1 MADPKAAPVEAVDKV
16 EPVTPVTDSTATL
29 HRDAVPSTGTRLE
42 SAAPPTVPSGSTFTF
57 KPQDGPEIK
66 GTVARVENRNILT
79 ATTGET
85 YDVSQEPD
93 KRTVL
98 TRVEK
103 DATTGKFTPVKTEG
117 GVVRPLV
124 VPKDGVTL
132 SSPVNDKPNLVKAF
146 TPSGVVLEAGR
157 EGPKGDKVL
166 QLRNE
171 GTPAPLEVIVAPK
184 KMNLI
189 GSVTND
195 AVPALDPKIRVSSLP
210 ATALEGVDLKGKR
223 FVPVSELPKGLQEQV
238 NAAIEAGT
246 LRVNNHGNIT
256 GRQLNFPDYVKPA
269 SFKPVVAGLDTPIV
283 KGEFPVKGPHVTPAF
298 MSTPEFASF
307 KRDNPELAGRDLV
320 KGYLSQQRTEYF
332 AQHNSMEGFNQ
343 KMFGDNVPG
352 WAQRRFGEGHD
363 FVMRDPTKMPG
374 FDIGGGDKTNRNMIE
389 FWKGIQGMKPGDSLN
404 GLLDLMNGRMNG
416 KDIARLGDFLMGQ
429 LGRRAGD
436 ALGMQ
441 DIANLSALFKGYGD
455 RAGLSM
461 QFGDNRSGLILSF
474 GLNGRFDFQIRF
486 GALTLGFGDSRQ
498 SGLRQIGNL
507 LFTPE
512 GRLTQNALGTGG
524 LRASDILSR
533 SFTGQAGQGQ
543 WNPFGPN
550 TGDGALRTST
560 QLTARLTSGNRDFI
574 SQLQENSAKLIQ
586 QLDAS
591 KMSQMG
597 KLPGTLPG
605 DFKPAQQLDPAGKN
619 LIQQNFD
626 PLRQDVGKLQPG
638 QRTDGP
644 KILTGNIEMDART
657 TDGMG
662 GRRGPLTAA
671 AHEATMKGDLQN
683 QQGKVEQ
690 LPGAKL
696 PGEKLTA
703 EEEAAKR
710 KIEEEKKKGEIRAGE
725 QFLQDE
731 EERKAKERREQED
744 EEREEELEALNE
756 ADEAKRRALLLILE
770 ARRKRE
776 KELKEKALKEQIQKQ
791 EEAKRAQY
799 RVAIGDTLENI
810 ATKQLRNP
818 RLAALIFDI
827 NKKLIPIKFMNGKE
841 VAILNVGAILS
852 LPSVKEIKDFSQAGF
867 TLGPKFNK
875 IDFSVPA
882 VSQQG
887 KSAEDELEAMFGSNW
902 DGAGAAAAQMETTQ
916 NGKTQQEM
924 DEFAKRRANIESVLG
939 KMGPKRAAD
948 GRMRYTVRLG
958 DTLKSIAMKHP
969 GLEDVSSWRVLAEIN
984 NLSTETDEKDNPKA
998 VVPRGS
1004 VLMIPTRAE
1013 VEEHK
1018 RKMGL
1023 RKAIVGPGQTATTGS
1038 ALPALKH
1045 CPNCGNKSIHTATRC
1060 ECGSEFVSDQL
1071 PASSSPAN
1079 TGAPYVVNPEKQ
1091 SVSQEA
1097 TNSFVGGPPTKK
1109 EDRFELALKSGHI
1122 DGDHWSEIANLE
1134 PETRIVKMN
1143 SVFDPTLEFSLLL
1156 LQALVDGRW
1165 LPVAGYEMRENAA
1178 IRIDY
1183 TDPKARSS
1191 VKIDLPPSAAQDLAK
1206 NDLIKNWQNYKR
1218 KFVTILPQHPG
1229 TKVND

>member
-1 MADPKAAPVEAVDKV
+1 VANPPADAVPETKTDTPVV
-16 EPVTPVTDSTATL
+16 PVAGADTVTDRPRVTDSTRAPLTTEYLSTANDIRIAPGVVTPGEVTITPTRGEPIKGVVSQVGNARLLTTASNDVYTLNTDGKGSDKGTIESVTQIKSDGVPIRPKTLEVKSATYTDNINHTVAPIVKITDDHRGGTILTGGVERIEPGPKPKLELAAATL
-29 HRDAVPSTGTRLE
+29 PGFGFESSVPGKKIVAPVPVPEVTGDTMIRVKALPEALQNEIGLHKGVVPVSALPTDGKALVTKAIE
-42 SAAPPTVPSGSTFTF
+42 SGTLRPDDGGVYKGFGLKSQPYIKTEVAAAIP
-57 KPQDGPEIK
+57 
-66 GTVARVENRNILT
+66 RVENT
-79 ATTGET
+79 
-85 YDVSQEPD
+85 
-93 KRTVL
+93 
-98 TRVEK
+98 
-103 DATTGKFTPVKTEG
+103 
-117 GVVRPLV
+117 
-124 VPKDGVTL
+124 
-132 SSPVNDKPNLVKAF
+132 
-146 TPSGVVLEAGR
+146 
-157 EGPKGDKVL
+157 
-166 QLRNE
+166 
-171 GTPAPLEVIVAPK
+171 
-184 KMNLI
+184 
-189 GSVTND
+189 
-195 AVPALDPKIRVSSLP
+195 AVP
-210 ATALEGVDLKGKR
+210 
-223 FVPVSELPKGLQEQV
+223 
-238 NAAIEAGT
+238 
-246 LRVNNHGNIT
+246 
-256 GRQLNFPDYVKPA
+256 
-269 SFKPVVAGLDTPIV
+269 
-283 KGEFPVKGPHVTPAF
+283 
-298 MSTPEFASF
+298 
-307 KRDNPELAGRDLV
+307 LV
-320 KGYLSQQRTEYF
+320 KGDQPGFTLPPDLSYKGTFRTGPDALMPKVNPE
-332 AQHNSMEGFNQ
+332 ALPAS
-343 KMFGDNVPG
+343 
-352 WAQRRFGEGHD
+352 WANRQFGEHKGD
-363 FVMRDPTKMPG
+363 LFMRDPSKMPG
-374 FDIGGGDKTNRNMIE
+374 FDIGGGDKMQRNMLE
-389 FWKGIQGMKPGDSLN
+389 FWKGIQGMKPGDNLN
-404 GLLDLMNGRMNG
+404 GLLEMMNGRMSG

-429 LGRRAGD
+429 LGRKGGD

-441 DIANLSALFKGYGD
+441 DIMRLNTLFKGYGD
-455 RAGLSM
+455 RAGLNL
-461 QFGDNRSGLILSF
+461 QIGDSNSSLMMSF

-486 GALTLGFGDSRQ
+486 GALTLGFGDRGQ
-498 SGLRQIGNL
+498 TGLQQIGKL
-507 LFTPE
+507 LFTQE
-512 GRLTQNALGTGG
+512 GRLTQSALGTSG
-524 LRASDILSR
+524 LRATDVLSR

-543 WNPFGPN
+543 WNPFGAS
-550 TGDGALRTST
+550 TGDGALSKST
-560 QLTARLTSGNRDFI
+560 QLTARLTAGNRDFI
-574 SQLQENSAKLIQ
+574 SQLQDNSAKLTQ

-591 KMSQMG
+591 KLSQMG

-605 DFKPAQQLDPAGKN
+605 DFKPAQQLDPGGKN

-638 QRTDGP
+638 QRADGP
-644 KILTGNIEMDART
+644 KILTGNVEMDART

-671 AHEATMKGDLQN
+671 AHEATMKGDMQS
-683 QQGKVEQ
+683 QQGKVDQ

-696 PGEKLTA
+696 PNEKLTA
-703 EEEAAKR
+703 EEEANKR
-710 KIEEEKKKGEIRAGE
+710 RLEEEKKKSDIRTGE

-731 EERKAKERREQED
+731 EERKSKERREREE

-827 NKKLIPIKFMNGKE
+827 NKKVIPVKFMNGKE

-875 IDFSVPA
+875 IDFTVPA
-882 VSQQG
+882 VSSQQG

-902 DGAGAAAAQMETTQ
+902 DGAGAGAAAAQMETTQ

-1071 PASSSPAN
+1071 PASSLPAN
-1079 TGAPYVVNPEKQ
+1079 TSAPYVVNPEKQ

-1097 TNSFVGGPPTKK
+1097 TNSFVGGPPAKK

-1143 SVFDPTLEFSLLL
+1143 SVFDPNLEFSLLL

-1218 KFVTILPQHPG
+1218 KFVTILSHHPES
-1229 TKVND
+1229 KVND

>member
-16 EPVTPVTDSTATL
+16 EPATPVTDSTATL
-29 HRDAVPSTGTRLE
+29 HRDAVPATGTRLE
-42 SAAPPTVPSGSTFTF
+42 TAAPAVVPSGSTFTF

-66 GTVARVENRNILT
+66 GNVARVENRNILT
-79 ATTGET
+79 TTTGET
-85 YDVSQEPD
+85 YDVSQQPD

-103 DATTGKFTPVKTEG
+103 DATTGKFAPVKTESG
-117 GVVRPLV
+117 IVRPLV

-132 SSPVNDKPNLVKAF
+132 SNPVNDKPSLVKAF
-146 TPSGVVLEAGR
+146 TPSGVVLETGGLGR
-157 EGPKGDKVL
+157 KGDTVL

-171 GTPAPLEVIVAPK
+171 GTPPALEVVVAPK
-184 KMNLI
+184 KMNLTGTI
-189 GSVTND
+189 TSD
-195 AVPALDPKIRVSSLP
+195 VPAAINPDLKIRVSSLP
-210 ATALEGVDLKGKR
+210 AAALEGVDLKGKK
-223 FVPVSELPKGLQEQV
+223 FVPVSELPSGFQNQV
-238 NAAIEAGT
+238 SEAIKAGT
-246 LRVNNHGNIT
+246 LRVNEHGTVT
-256 GRQLNFPDYVKPA
+256 GRPLNFTSFVKPESLAPVTA
-269 SFKPVVAGLDTPIV
+269 SELPAV
-283 KGEFPVKGPHVTPAF
+283 KADFPVKGPHITPAF
-298 MSTPEFASF
+298 MSTPEFANF
-307 KRDNPELAGRDLV
+307 KRDNPDLAGRDLV
-320 KGYLSQQRTEYF
+320 KGYLVQQRTEY
-332 AQHNSMEGFNQ
+332 ATEHGNLAGFNQ

-352 WAQRRFGEGHD
+352 WAQRKFGEGGD
-363 FVMRDPTKMPG
+363 FVMRDPSKMPG

-389 FWKGIQGMKPGDSLN
+389 FWKGIQGMKPGDNLN

-429 LGRRAGD
+429 LGRRGGD

-441 DIANLSALFKGYGD
+441 DIMNLSTLFKGFGD
-455 RAGLSM
+455 RAGLGM
-461 QFGDNRSGLILSF
+461 QFGDNRSSLAISF

-498 SGLRQIGNL
+498 SGLSQIGNL
-507 LFTPE
+507 LFTQE

-524 LRASDILSR
+524 LRATDILSR
-533 SFTGQAGQGQ
+533 SFTGQSGQGQ
-543 WNPFGPN
+543 WNPFGSS
-550 TGDGALRTST
+550 TGDGALRSST

-574 SQLQENSAKLIQ
+574 SQLQDNSSKLAQ

-605 DFKPAQQLDPAGKN
+605 DFKPGQLDPGGKN
-619 LIQQNFD
+619 LTQQNFD

-638 QRTDGP
+638 QKADGP

-657 TDGMG
+657 MDGMG

-683 QQGKVEQ
+683 QQGKIDQ

-696 PGEKLTA
+696 PGEKLTP
-703 EEEAAKR
+703 EEEAAK
-710 KIEEEKKKGEIRAGE
+710 KKLEEEKKKGDIRAGE

-731 EERKAKERREQED
+731 EERKIKERREQEKED
-744 EEREEELEALNE
+744 REDELEALND
-756 ADEAKRRALLLILE
+756 ADDAKRRALMLILE
-770 ARRKRE
+770 ARKKRE

-799 RVAIGDTLENI
+799 RVAIGDSLENI

-818 RLAALIFDI
+818 RLAALIFDV
-827 NKKLIPIKFMNGKE
+827 NRKLIPIKFMNGKE
-841 VAILNVGAILS
+841 VAVLTVGSILS

-875 IDFSVPA
+875 VDFTLPA
-882 VSQQG
+882 QSQQG

-902 DGAGAAAAQMETTQ
+902 DGAGQTSDAQMETTQ
-916 NGKTQQEM
+916 NGKSQQEM
-924 DEFAKRRANIESVLG
+924 DEFTKRRANIESVLG
-939 KMGPKRAAD
+939 KMGPKKAAD

-969 GLEDVSSWRVLAEIN
+969 ALEDVSSWRILAEIN
-984 NLSTETDEKDNPKA
+984 NLTTETDAKDNPKA
-998 VVPRGS
+998 LVPRGS
-1004 VLMIPTRAE
+1004 VLMIPTREE

-1045 CPNCGNKSIHTATRC
+1045 CPNCGNKSIHTATIC
-1060 ECGSEFVSDQL
+1060 ECGSEFIDD
-1071 PASSSPAN
+1071 PTSSSTTGPNPA
-1079 TGAPYVVNPEKQ
+1079 APYVVGNENK
-1091 SVSQEA
+1091 VTQES
-1097 TNSFVGGPPTKK
+1097 TNSYVGGSPAKK
-1109 EDRFELALKSGHI
+1109 EDRFDLALKSGHI
-1122 DGDHWSEIANLE
+1122 DGEHWSEIANLE
-1134 PETRIVKMN
+1134 PETRIVKLN
-1143 SVFDPTLEFSLLL
+1143 SIFDPNLEFSLLL

-1178 IRIDY
+1178 VRIDY

-1218 KFVTILPQHPG
+1218 KFVTVLPH
-1229 TKVND
+1229 

>member
-16 EPVTPVTDSTATL
+16 EPVAPVTDSNATL
-29 HRDAVPSTGTRLE
+29 HADAVPSTGTRLDT
-42 SAAPPTVPSGSTFTF
+42 AAPATVPSGSTFTF
-57 KPQDGPEIK
+57 KPEGGEPPIT
-66 GTVARVENRNILT
+66 GNIARVENRNILI
-79 ATTGET
+79 
-85 YDVSQEPD
+85 SD
-93 KRTVL
+93 KGTFEVTQQSENRRTVL

-103 DATTGKFTPVKTEG
+103 DLTTGKYTEVKGVNGRVDQLTVPRDNVTISNPAIGTE
-117 GVVRPLV
+117 
-124 VPKDGVTL
+124 K
-132 SSPVNDKPNLVKAF
+132 VKF
-146 TPSGVVLEAGR
+146 ISPSGAVEVDTGR
-157 EGPKGDKVL
+157 SGPKGDTTFQLTDSSAVPKVEFAGMVPG
-166 QLRNE
+166 RKTVVD
-171 GTPAPLEVIVAPK
+171 GTIPGAILPKAPLD
-184 KMNLI
+184 
-189 GSVTND
+189 SS
-195 AVPALDPKIRVSSLP
+195 AVPAIVPKGEFTIKADTP
-210 ATALEGVDLKGKR
+210 ING
-223 FVPVSELPKGLQEQV
+223 SELPRHIRHELGLHRNETVTFDQLPRDKQNFLVGAVESGRV
-238 NAAIEAGT
+238 KLPVESFSNVAGT
-246 LRVNNHGNIT
+246 
-256 GRQLNFPDYVKPA
+256 P
-269 SFKPVVAGLDTPIV
+269 FKAPTFIKSDTPVLTGNVEVGVV
-283 KGEFPVKGPHVTPAF
+283 KSDMPFKGGPHSYQA
-298 MSTPEFASF
+298 MLNSPEYAHL
-307 KRDNPELAGRDLV
+307 KP
-320 KGYLSQQRTEYF
+320 Q
-332 AQHNSMEGFNQ
+332 NQ
-343 KMFGDNVPG
+343 PFDVANLPG
-352 WAQRRFGEGHD
+352 WAQRKFGDGND
-363 FVMRDPTKMPG
+363 FVMRDPSKMPG
-374 FDIGGGDKTNRNMIE
+374 FDIGGGDKMHRNMIE
-389 FWKGIQGMKPGDSLN
+389 FWKGIQGMKPGDNLN
-404 GLLDLMNGRMNG
+404 GLLELMNGRMNG
-416 KDIARLGDFLMGQ
+416 KDIARLGDFLMTQ
-429 LGRRAGD
+429 LGRRGGD
-436 ALGMQ
+436 ALGVQ
-441 DIANLSALFKGYGD
+441 DIAKLSALFKGYGD

-461 QFGDNRSGLILSF
+461 QFGDNSSGLMLSF

-486 GALTLGFGDSRQ
+486 GALTLGFGDRGQ
-498 SGLRQIGNL
+498 TGLRQIGNL

-512 GRLTQNALGTGG
+512 GRLTQNALGTSG
-524 LRASDILSR
+524 LRITDVLSR
-533 SFTGQAGQGQ
+533 NFTGQAGQGQ
-543 WNPFGPN
+543 WNPFGPS
-550 TGDGALRTST
+550 TGDGALRAST

-574 SQLQENSAKLIQ
+574 SQLQENSAKLTQ

-638 QRTDGP
+638 QRADGP
-644 KILTGNIEMDART
+644 KILTGNVEMDARAA
-657 TDGMG
+657 DGMG

-710 KIEEEKKKGEIRAGE
+710 KIEEEKKKGEIRSGE
-725 QFLQDE
+725 QLLQDE
-731 EERKAKERREQED
+731 EERKAKQRREQEE

-776 KELKEKALKEQIQKQ
+776 KELKEKALKDQIQKQ

-818 RLAALIFDI
+818 RLAALIYDV
-827 NKKLIPIKFMNGKE
+827 NKKVIPIKFMNGKE

-875 IDFSVPA
+875 IDFTVPA

-902 DGAGAAAAQMETTQ
+902 DGAGAGAAAAQMETTQ

-984 NLSTETDEKDNPKA
+984 NLSTETDANDNPKA
-998 VVPRGS
+998 IVPRGS

-1023 RKAIVGPGQTATTGS
+1023 RKAIVGPGQTVTTGS

-1045 CPNCGNKSIHTATRC
+1045 CPNCGNKSIHTATIC

-1071 PASSSPAN
+1071 PASPLPAN

-1097 TNSFVGGPPTKK
+1097 TNSFVGGPPARK

-1143 SVFDPTLEFSLLL
+1143 SVFDPNLEFSLLL

-1165 LPVAGYEMRENAA
+1165 LPVAGYEMRENVA

-1183 TDPKARSS
+1183 TDPKSRSS
-1191 VKIDLPPSAAQDLAK
+1191 VRIDLPPSAAQDLAK

>member
-1 MADPKAAPVEAVDKV
+1 MADPVPKATD
-16 EPVTPVTDSTATL
+16 VTDLKTDAPIIPAESPASRLHADST
-29 HRDAVPSTGTRLE
+29 VPIGGNKLD
-42 SAAPPTVPSGSTFTF
+42 AAPPAVPDGSTFTF
-57 KPQDGPEIK
+57 KPQNGEVIR
-66 GTVARVENRNILT
+66 GVVTRVENRNILT
-79 ATTGET
+79 TDSGDT
-85 YDVSQEPD
+85 YEVRSRDGRP
-93 KRTVL
+93 TVL

-103 DATTGKFTPVKTEG
+103 DTNGRFQKVETSG
-117 GVVRPLV
+117 GRTDHLV
-124 VPKDGVTL
+124 VPRENITL
-132 SSPVNDKPNLVKAF
+132 ENPVNGKVEQVKF
-146 TPSGVVLEAGR
+146 FSPSGVVLESGR
-157 EGPKGDKVL
+157 PGPKGDTVL
-166 QLRNE
+166 SLSSAV
-171 GTPAPLEVIVAPK
+171 PPKLEVAGLRLPIKAADALPVPGHI
-184 KMNLI
+184 NL
-189 GSVTND
+189 D
-195 AVPALDPKIRVSSLP
+195 AVPPVPIKASTFPREFRTELGLKPKDVVTIDQIPEHLRGKVTEYVHTGITS
-210 ATALEGVDLKGKR
+210 GVVKINE
-223 FVPVSELPKGLQEQV
+223 S
-238 NAAIEAGT
+238 GT
-246 LRVNNHGNIT
+246 LVGHPRK
-256 GRQLNFPDYVKPA
+256 FDYVAPDA
-269 SFKPVVAGLDTPIV
+269 SIIK
-283 KGEFPVKGPHVTPAF
+283 
-298 MSTPEFASF
+298 
-307 KRDNPELAGRDLV
+307 
-320 KGYLSQQRTEYF
+320 
-332 AQHNSMEGFNQ
+332 GFNG
-343 KMFGDNVPG
+343 KVFGDNVPT
-352 WAQRRFGEGHD
+352 WAQRKLGEGGD
-363 FVMRDPTKMPG
+363 LVMRDPSKMPG
-374 FDIGGGDKTNRNMIE
+374 FDIGGGDKMHRNMVE
-389 FWKGIQGMKPGDSLN
+389 FWKGIQGMKPGDNLN
-404 GLLDLMNGRMNG
+404 GLLEMMNGRMNG

-429 LGRRAGD
+429 LGKRGGD
-436 ALGMQ
+436 ALGVQ

-461 QFGDNRSGLILSF
+461 QFGDNRSGLMLSF

-486 GALTLGFGDSRQ
+486 GALTLGFGDRGQ
-498 SGLRQIGNL
+498 TGLQQIGNL
-507 LFTPE
+507 LFTQE

-524 LRASDILSR
+524 LKATDILSR

-543 WNPFGPN
+543 WNPFGPS
-550 TGDGALRTST
+550 TGDGALSTST
-560 QLTARLTSGNRDFI
+560 QLTARLTAGNRDFI
-574 SQLQENSAKLIQ
+574 SQLQENSAKLSQ

-597 KLPGTLPG
+597 KLPGVLPG
-605 DFKPAQQLDPAGKN
+605 DFKSAQQLDPGGKN

-626 PLRQDVGKLQPG
+626 PLRQDVGKLQTG
-638 QRTDGP
+638 QRADGP
-644 KILTGNIEMDART
+644 KILTGNVEMDTRAA
-657 TDGMG
+657 DGMG

-671 AHEATMKGDLQN
+671 AHEATMKGELQN
-683 QQGKVEQ
+683 QQAKVEQ

-696 PGEKLTA
+696 PGEKLTP
-703 EEEAAKR
+703 EEEANKR
-710 KIEEEKKKGEIRAGE
+710 KLEEEKKKGEIRSGE
-725 QFLQDE
+725 QLLQDE
-731 EERKAKERREQED
+731 EERKAKQRRELEE

-799 RVAIGDTLENI
+799 RVAIGDSLETI

-818 RLAALIFDI
+818 RLAGLIFDI
-827 NKKLIPIKFMNGKE
+827 NKKLIPVKFMNGKE
-841 VAILNVGAILS
+841 VAVLTIGAILS

-875 IDFSVPA
+875 VDFTVPA
-882 VSQQG
+882 ASPQG

-902 DGAGAAAAQMETTQ
+902 NGVGADAAAAQMGTTQ
-916 NGKTQQEM
+916 NGKSQEEM
-924 DEFAKRRANIESVLG
+924 DDFAKRRANIESVLG
-939 KMGPKRAAD
+939 KMGPKRSAD

-984 NLSTETDEKDNPKA
+984 NLSTETDEKDNPK
-998 VVPRGS
+998 VLVPRGS

-1023 RKAIVGPGQTATTGS
+1023 RKAIVAPGQTATTGS

-1045 CPNCGNKSIHTATRC
+1045 CPNCGNKSLHGTTVC

-1071 PASSSPAN
+1071 SVSSSPAN

-1097 TNSFVGGPPTKK
+1097 TNSFVGGPPAKK

-1218 KFVTILPQHPG
+1218 KFVTILS
-1229 TKVND
+1229 N